1 MWKTGFKKFE
11 VIWSAETDH
20 FTSIFLKAAFHKF
33 YLVYSSILCP
43 KYFIVQTWVC
53 QNKTL
58 KSSETSK
65 PLWRLHSG
73 RWTVTH
79 PPSENKGLRNIG
91 HNMRVVLDTK
101 RSIFGSQ
108 HWLWFNIWF
117 IMILYYKMRQIFKNL
132 TAILLQ
138 NATEVFLQN
147 ASGFLFQ
154 NVTVSLQNAT
164 HITKC
169 VDFTVKCDTYY
180 KMCWIYYKMRQLLQ
194 NVSV

>member
-1 MWKTGFKKFE
+1 
-11 VIWSAETDH
+11 
-20 FTSIFLKAAFHKF
+20 
-33 YLVYSSILCP
+33 
-43 KYFIVQTWVC
+43 
-53 QNKTL
+53 
-58 KSSETSK
+58 
-65 PLWRLHSG
+65 
-73 RWTVTH
+73 
-79 PPSENKGLRNIG
+79 
-91 HNMRVVLDTK
+91 MRIVLDTK

-117 IMILYYKMRQIFKNL
+117 IMILYYKMRQIFKNV

-154 NVTVSLQNAT
+154 NVTLSLQNAT

-180 KMCWIYYKMRQLLQ
+180 KMC
-194 NVSV
+194 